1 MADTKITALAA
12 IGANPI
18 IPSTFPIPMVDL
30 TDTSMAASGTT
41 KKVTVNQILGA
52 GGTATLAS
60 ATITG
65 DLTVDTSTLKV
76 DSANNRVGV
85 NTASPAQALDVASG
99 NLQVR
104 TGGTIYSDTFSNYG
118 AALAINAAGSLP
130 LRLQIGGS
138 NAYEITSANVHT
150 WQNVGGVAG
159 TAMTLNSTGLGI
171 GGTPNY
177 KLQLSGAASSFAT
190 SPSLALYDTTVGS
203 PGSRNW
209 LIGNV
214 AATNYGE
221 LNFCNSSAAGGA
233 PTNVRMTLDT
243 SGNVGIGVT
252 PSAWN
257 SSYRAIEIAKTG
269 NSIFSNNASN
279 NNILFTQ
286 NAYYDGSWKYGYTAL
301 AAHYE
306 IQNGAHK
313 WNTAASGTAGNTISW
328 TQAMTLDASGNLLV
342 GTTAMPSGVTYA
354 RLVAKSTSA
363 DWSGVIWNSNA
374 TPYGFR
380 IQHDTDSNGTGNE
393 FLYCLG
399 STNLRASIRSNGGLA
414 NYQAND
420 VNLSDIR
427 TKTDIKPLA
436 SYWNKIKSLEL
447 VTFKYKDQTHNDDNI
462 GLIAQQVESVA
473 PELVDVDGFG
483 ETPSDGVPL
492 KTIYT
497 TDLYHASIK
506 ALQEAMTRIE
516 ALEAKLA

>member
-1 MADTKITALAA
+1 MADTKITALTA

-52 GGTATLAS
+52 GGTATFAS

-65 DLTVDTSTLKV
+65 DLTVDTSILKV
-76 DSANNRVGV
+76 DSTNNRVGIG
-85 NTASPAQALDVASG
+85 TASPSAYALHVSAPFASSKAG
-99 NLQVR
+99 LLVEAGEFNQKTLVVNNSNSGVTSNLFEVQKV
-104 TGGTIYSDTFSNYG
+104 
-118 AALAINAAGSLP
+118 
-130 LRLQIGGS
+130 
-138 NAYEITSANVHT
+138 
-150 WQNVGGVAG
+150 G
-159 TAMTLNSTGLGI
+159 TAQFLVD
-171 GGTPNY
+171 
-177 KLQLSGAASSFAT
+177 A
-190 SPSLALYDTTVGS
+190 
-203 PGSRNW
+203 
-209 LIGNV
+209 
-214 AATNYGE
+214 
-221 LNFCNSSAAGGA
+221 
-233 PTNVRMTLDT
+233 

>member
-1 MADTKITALAA
+1 MADSKITALDNLTSADP
-12 IGANPI
+12 ANDMIPI
-18 IPSTFPIPMVDL
+18 VDVSA
-30 TDTSMAASGTT
+30 TPPASGNT
-41 KKVTVNQILGA
+41 KRISINNLLA
-52 GGTATLAS
+52 CSPSATLAS

-76 DSANNRVGV
+76 DSTNNRVGIG
-85 NTASPAQALDVASG
+85 TASPSGAELDVAGAMRSNSWLGRSNVSAPSG
-99 NLQVR
+99 DCSIFR
-104 TGGTIYSDTFSNYG
+104 
-118 AALAINAAGSLP
+118 
-130 LRLQIGGS
+130 
-138 NAYEITSANVHT
+138 SADNT
-150 WQNVGGVAG
+150 LGFGIASA

-171 GGTPNY
+171 GNTPVAALDVY
-177 KLQLSGAASSFAT
+177 KTANDTINRTNATFCFGQIAGLGAALLGQQSASSPYQFNLQAANAAN
-190 SPSLALYDTTVGS
+190 SVQFPLVLQPSG
-203 PGSRNW
+203 
-209 LIGNV
+209 
-214 AATNYGE
+214 
-221 LNFCNSSAAGGA
+221 
-233 PTNVRMTLDT
+233 
-243 SGNVGIGVT
+243 GNVGIGVT
-252 PSAWN
+252 PSAWTIKALQVGSGFAAWSTSVTN
-257 SSYRAIEIAKTG
+257 SRTFANT
-269 NSIFSNNASN
+269 
-279 NNILFTQ
+279 
-286 NAYYDGSWKYGYTAL
+286 YYDGAYKYVGTGRATQYEQDGYHAW
-301 AAHYE
+301 Y
-306 IQNGAHK
+306 NS
-313 WNTAASGTAGNTISW
+313 ASGTAGNAITF

>member
-1 MADTKITALAA
+1 MADTKITALTA

-76 DSANNRVGV
+76 DSTNNRVGV
-85 NTASPAQALDVASG
+85 VTASPNDSLEVVGSGANGIRVSRAGLPTQYTTLSAGATGPSLDVS
-99 NLQVR
+99 
-104 TGGTIYSDTFSNYG
+104 S
-118 AALAINAAGSLP
+118 AIGSLSFG
-130 LRLQIGGS
+130 IGGS
-138 NAYEITSANVHT
+138 
-150 WQNVGGVAG
+150 

-171 GGTPNY
+171 G
-177 KLQLSGAASSFAT
+177 
-190 SPSLALYDTTVGS
+190 TTVLGGQKLAIGS
-203 PGSRNW
+203 TSETSATASGFNVISSR
-209 LIGNV
+209 
-214 AATNYGE
+214 ATITAT
-221 LNFCNSSAAGGA
+221 CNGAVDAAGTTINYSWANGGQGPLIFRNA
-233 PTNVRMTLDT
+233 AISNVMTLDA

-252 PSAWN
+252 PSAWTIKALQVGSGFAAWSTSVTN
-257 SSYRAIEIAKTG
+257 SRTFANT
-269 NSIFSNNASN
+269 
-279 NNILFTQ
+279 
-286 NAYYDGSWKYGYTAL
+286 YYDGAYKYVGTGRATQYEQDGYHAW
-301 AAHYE
+301 Y
-306 IQNGAHK
+306 NS
-313 WNTAASGTAGNTISW
+313 ASGTAGNAITF